1 MIVRKKKWYLLKFKW
16 DSTGKWRLAKNEAGM
31 FMNTSEGTQKIE
43 RLSSFQSLRILGV
56 WIDPDGPS
64 NKQTIQ
70 LMSITTAWDDRVIS
84 GHIIK
89 TDAWYYY
96 KSKIKN

>member
-1 MIVRKKKWYLLKFKW
+1 MRTSDFKKKKWYLLKFKW

-56 WIDPDGPS
+56 WIVPGGSP
-64 NKQTIQ
+64 NKQITQ
-70 LMSITTAWDDRVIS
+70 LRSITTVWAERVRL
-84 GHIIK
+84 
-89 TDAWYYY
+89 
-96 KSKIKN
+96 